1 MKYEELWEWI
11 TQEILKEH
19 WGNGGKSKCV
29 KFGNNDFEPSF
40 WLGDIQGW
48 ANVDKHPK
56 DLTKAS
62 YTGPGN
68 MTEYLKMVV
77 VKKLDMLGINPE
89 MWISKQFTEADKK
102 KRERTRKKSTPSIVE
117 ETNVGQELPNADGD
131 SENGNLDDM

>member
-1 MKYEELWEWI
+1 
-11 TQEILKEH
+11 
-19 WGNGGKSKCV
+19 
-29 KFGNNDFEPSF
+29 
-40 WLGDIQGW
+40 
-48 ANVDKHPK
+48 
-56 DLTKAS
+56 
-62 YTGPGN
+62 